1 MQSVGQSREEKAG
14 NVSGVGANGM
24 AIFIL
29 DRKDFQTVNMIRDK
43 EEFCLMVTG
52 TSHLEDITI
61 LYLYETNST
70 GFSYK
75 NKPPQGL

>member
-14 NVSGVGANGM
+14 NVSGVGANSM

-29 DRKDFQTVNMIRDK
+29 DRKDFKTVNLIRNK

-52 TSHLEDITI
+52 TSHKA
-61 LYLYETNST
+61 SQ
-70 GFSYK
+70 YK
-75 NKPPQGL
+75 NKTSQGL

>member
-1 MQSVGQSREEKAG
+1 MGQSREEKAG

-29 DRKDFQTVNMIRDK
+29 DRKDFQTVNIIRDK

>member
-14 NVSGVGANGM
+14 TVSGVGANGM

-29 DRKDFQTVNMIRDK
+29 DRKDFQTVNISRDK